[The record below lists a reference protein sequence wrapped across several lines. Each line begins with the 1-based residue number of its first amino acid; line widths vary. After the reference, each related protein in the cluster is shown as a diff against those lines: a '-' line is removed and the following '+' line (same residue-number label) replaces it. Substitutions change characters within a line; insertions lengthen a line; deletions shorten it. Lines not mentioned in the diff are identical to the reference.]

1 MRTSNQSRRVRR
13 QELRSQFSLEP
24 LEARSMMATVHFTID
39 PQQNVKPISQYIYG
53 VNEALQGRT
62 KPFIDLFRF
71 LQAAGV
77 ISLEELDDSSPL
89 YFPTNVTVR
98 IVRPDGTQ
106 EALNARDRPKTLPG
120 ARGPKKEEPP
130 R

>member
-1 MRTSNQSRRVRR
+1 MKPLLKQIVIRENGVPRRTTT
-13 QELRSQFSLEP
+13 
-24 LEARSMMATVHFTID
+24 LEA
-39 PQQNVKPISQYIYG
+39 ISTRA